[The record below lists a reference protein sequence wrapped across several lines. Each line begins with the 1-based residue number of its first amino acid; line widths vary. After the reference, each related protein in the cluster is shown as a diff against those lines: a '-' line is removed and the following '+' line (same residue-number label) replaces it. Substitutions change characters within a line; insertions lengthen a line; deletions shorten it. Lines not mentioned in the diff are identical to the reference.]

1 MKKQKKSAKV
11 AAEETKPKEKKLSLS
26 ELAIISEQSK
36 KYDPSATED
45 QCVRDLR
52 KVQTDHPTKS
62 ISRNF
67 YRWKGKYSDATWNA
81 HFGTFHEFR
90 RKAGLELSRDA
101 HSLEKKIAKHASLDL
116 HRDFYE
122 AEVLPFHKKFS
133 RLKEHKGRFLQI
145 ITGSDFHDLDVDKFV
160 LGAFIDTCERRQPNV
175 IALNGDVFDNP
186 EFSRFDQDPRD
197 FKVLERFDFVKQRIF
212 APLRKK
218 CPKSQ
223 IDLVIGNHEYRI
235 LKLMA
240 AKTPALKVL
249 LSDVMGLSLSD
260 CFGLEEYEINLIAKL
275 DLAAFQNSDIKEEL
289 KQNFQ
294 IYYESYAVTHV
305 KDLKLGVS
313 GTSGHTHRPDHDGWS
328 TIPRGKCTWVNTGS
342 IAKTHAAYLEKS
354 DQAQNSFVIATV
366 DQLKK
371 SVHQNHIIFP
381 EDHVEID
388 GILYTRTDPEET

>member
-1 MKKQKKSAKV
+1 LIKQKKKAKAISV
-11 AAEETKPKEKKLSLS
+11 VEEKKPKKLSLE
-26 ELAIISEQSK
+26 ELGIISEQK
-36 KYDPSATED
+36 KKFDPDATED
-45 QCVRDLR
+45 DCIRDLR
-52 KVQTDHPTKS
+52 KVQTDNPTKS

-67 YRWKGKYSDATWNA
+67 YRWAGEYSDATWNA

-116 HRDFYE
+116 HRDFYDS
-122 AEVLPFHKKFS
+122 EVLPYHQKFS
-133 RLKEHKGRFLQI
+133 RTKEHKGRFLTI
-145 ITGSDFHDLDVDKFV
+145 VTGSDFHDLDADQFV
-160 LGAFIDTCERRQPNV
+160 LSTFIDTCERTQPNV

-197 FKVLERFDFVKQRIF
+197 FKILERFNFVKDRIF
-212 APLRKK
+212 APLRAK

-223 IDLVIGNHEYRI
+223 IELIIGNHEYRI

-260 CFGLEEYEINLIAKL
+260 CFGLEEYEINLVAKL
-275 DLAAFQNSDIKEEL
+275 DLSAFNNSDIKEEI

-294 IYYESYAVTHV
+294 VYYDCYAVTHV
-305 KDLKLGVS
+305 KDLRFGVS
-313 GTSGHTHRPDHDGWS
+313 GTSGHTHRPDHDIF
-328 TIPRGKCTWVNTGS
+328 TTVPMGKCTWVNTGS
-342 IAKTHAAYLEKS
+342 IAKTNASYLEKF

-371 SVHQNHIIFP
+371 RVHQNHIVFS
-381 EDHVEID
+381 EDHVVVE
-388 GILYTRTDPEET
+388 GKLYTRKDPEET